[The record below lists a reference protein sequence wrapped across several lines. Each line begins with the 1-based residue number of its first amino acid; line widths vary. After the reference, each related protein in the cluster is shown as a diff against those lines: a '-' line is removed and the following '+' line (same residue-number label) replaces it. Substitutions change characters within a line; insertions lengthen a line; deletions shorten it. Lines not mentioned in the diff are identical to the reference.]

1 MKRQWRWTLIL
12 ATVALFLT
20 GWTAFSSDTETPA
33 AAADPGGQKTSL
45 GARTAIIPT
54 LAWVIGS
61 YDAEGRPNLMTSSW
75 AGVCASR
82 PAAVMI
88 GLRPA
93 TYTHGN
99 IMARKAFTVN
109 IGGADLARYAAYVGR
124 VSGRTTDKF
133 AATGLT
139 PVKSAV
145 VDAPYVR
152 EFPLVVECKVT
163 QTVEAGTH
171 TLFIGEIVDVKADP
185 AILNAD
191 GVPVVEQL
199 KPFVYSPGS
208 GAFYGIGPALGKV
221 ADLAATIAADGP

>member
-1 MKRQWRWTLIL
+1 MKRQWSWIVMMALVAL
-12 ATVALFLT
+12 SSSGWTVASPD
-20 GWTAFSSDTETPA
+20 GATPA
-33 AAADPGGQKTSL
+33 AAAPGGEKTSL
-45 GARTAIIPT
+45 GAKIGIVPT

-61 YDAEGRPNLMTSSW
+61 YDAAGKPNLMTAAW
-75 AGVCASR
+75 TGVCASN

-145 VDAPYVR
+145 VDAPYAR
-152 EFPLVVECKVT
+152 EFPLIVECKVT
-163 QTVEAGTH
+163 KTVEAGSH

-185 AILNAD
+185 AILDAA
-191 GVPVVEQL
+191 GAPVVEKL
-199 KPFVYSPGS
+199 NPFVYAPSSGS
-208 GAFYGIGPALGKV
+208 FYGLGPTLGKV
-221 ADLAATIAADGP
+221 SDLAGGAETKRP

>member
-1 MKRQWRWTLIL
+1 MRRQWLWILIL
-12 ATVALFLT
+12 VPVTLLLT
-20 GWTAFSSDTETPA
+20 GWAGAPSDEATPEA
-33 AAADPGGQKTSL
+33 AAPGDEKRSL
-45 GARTAIIPT
+45 GARTAVIPT

-61 YDAEGRPNLMTSSW
+61 YDAEERANLMTASW
-75 AGVCASR
+75 VGVCASS

-93 TYTHGN
+93 TYSHGN

-109 IGGADLARYAAYVGR
+109 IGGEDLARYAAYVGR
-124 VSGRTTDKF
+124 VSGRTRDKF

-139 PVKSAV
+139 PVKSAL

-152 EFPLVVECKVT
+152 EFPLIVECRVT
-163 QTVEAGTH
+163 NTVEAGSH

-185 AILNAD
+185 AVLNDA
-191 GVPVVEQL
+191 GTPVVEKL

-208 GAFYGIGPALGKV
+208 GAFYGLGPTLGKV
-221 ADLAATIAADGP
+221 SELAGEAEAKDP